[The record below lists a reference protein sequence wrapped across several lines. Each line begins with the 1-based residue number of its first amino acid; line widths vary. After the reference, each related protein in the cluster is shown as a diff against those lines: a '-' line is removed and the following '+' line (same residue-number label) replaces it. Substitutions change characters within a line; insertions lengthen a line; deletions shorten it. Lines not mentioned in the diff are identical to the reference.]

1 VVVYLLE
8 RETRLEVARFADL
21 PTLTVDHQEQ
31 IAFHPTAIQAWRIF
45 QLRIQEVTEE

>member
-21 PTLTVDHQEQ
+21 PTLTVDYQEQ
-31 IAFHPTAIQAWRIF
+31 IVFHPRAIQAWRIF
-45 QLRIQEVTEE
+45 QLWIQEVTEE